1 MVYGLLGRTLRHSYS
16 PQIHALL
23 GDYEY
28 RLFEVEPQDLEAF
41 LKKRE
46 FGGINVTIPYKKD
59 VLPYLSGIS
68 DNAKRI
74 GAVNTIIVKED
85 GGLYGDNTDYDGFLC
100 LVQKSGFQVKGKK
113 ALVLGTGGA
122 SLPISAVLSD
132 LGAREVVFISRSG
145 ENNYQNLSRHADAD
159 LIVNTTPVG
168 MYPNNLKAPL
178 SLSEFPNLSGVLDI
192 VYNPQ
197 KTKLI
202 LDAERLGIPAYSGL
216 LMLVAQGKRA
226 AELFLGHDIPDSET
240 DRIFKK
246 LSTEMQNI
254 VLVGMPGCG
263 KTTVGKALAEQ
274 LNRPFFDA
282 DEEILKQTGKSAEA
296 WIEACGEAVFRQKE
310 TEVLESLCKQSGTVI
325 ATGGGAV
332 TVPENADI
340 LRQNSIVFFINRDV
354 SALPVE
360 GRPLSKA
367 TALSEMYEVRL
378 PLYRGVC
385 DYKIAADD
393 GVDAVVRR
401 ILEDLQLKIFW

>member
-159 LIVNTTPVG
+159 FIVNTTPVG

-282 DEEILKQTGKSAEA
+282 DEEILKRTGKSAEA

-367 TALSEMYEVRL
+367 TALSEMYKVRL
-378 PLYRGVC
+378 PMYRSVC
-385 DYKIAADD
+385 DYEIAAD
-393 GVDAVVRR
+393 GSVEAVVRR
-401 ILEDLQLKIFW
+401 ILEELQ

>member
-85 GGLYGDNTDYDGFLC
+85 GGLYGDNTDYDGFLR

-145 ENNYQNLSRHADAD
+145 ENNYQNLSCHADAD
-159 LIVNTTPVG
+159 FIVNTTPVG

-216 LMLVAQGKRA
+216 LMLVAQAKRA

-385 DYKIAADD
+385 DYEIAADD

-401 ILEDLQLKIFW
+401 ILEELQ

>member
-85 GGLYGDNTDYDGFLC
+85 GGLYGDNTDYDGFLR

-159 LIVNTTPVG
+159 FIVNTTPVG

-282 DEEILKQTGKSAEA
+282 DEEILKRTGKSAEA

-378 PLYRGVC
+378 PMYRSVC
-385 DYKIAADD
+385 DYEIAAD
-393 GVDAVVRR
+393 GSVEAVVRR
-401 ILEDLQLKIFW
+401 ILEELQ

>member
-274 LNRPFFDA
+274 LNRPCFDA
-282 DEEILKQTGKSAEA
+282 DEEILKRTGKSAEA

-378 PLYRGVC
+378 PMYRSVC
-385 DYKIAADD
+385 DYEIAAD
-393 GVDAVVRR
+393 GSVEAVVRR
-401 ILEDLQLKIFW
+401 ILEELQ

>member
-159 LIVNTTPVG
+159 FIVNTTPVG

-178 SLSEFPNLSGVLDI
+178 SLSEFPKLSGVLDI

-282 DEEILKQTGKSAEA
+282 DEEILKRTGKSAEA

-385 DYKIAADD
+385 DYEIAADD
-393 GVDAVVRR
+393 GADAVVRR
-401 ILEDLQLKIFW
+401 ILEELQ

>member
-282 DEEILKQTGKSAEA
+282 DEEILKRTGKSAEA

-378 PLYRGVC
+378 PMYRSVC
-385 DYKIAADD
+385 DYEIAAD
-393 GVDAVVRR
+393 GSVEAVVRR
-401 ILEDLQLKIFW
+401 ILEDLQ

>member
-28 RLFEVEPQDLEAF
+28 RLFEVEPKDLEAF

-282 DEEILKQTGKSAEA
+282 DEGILKRTGKSAEA

-378 PLYRGVC
+378 PMYRSVC
-385 DYKIAADD
+385 DYEIAAD
-393 GVDAVVRR
+393 GSVEAVVRR
-401 ILEDLQLKIFW
+401 ILEELQ

>member
-85 GGLYGDNTDYDGFLC
+85 GGLYGDNTDYDGFLR

-159 LIVNTTPVG
+159 FIVNTTPVG

-282 DEEILKQTGKSAEA
+282 DEEILKRTGKSAEA

-340 LRQNSIVFFINRDV
+340 LRQNSIVFFINRDI

-378 PLYRGVC
+378 PMYRSVC
-385 DYKIAADD
+385 DYEIAAD
-393 GVDAVVRR
+393 GSVEAVVRR
-401 ILEDLQLKIFW
+401 ILEELQ

>member
-122 SLPISAVLSD
+122 SLPISAVLSA

-282 DEEILKQTGKSAEA
+282 DEEILKRTGKSAEA

-378 PLYRGVC
+378 PMYRSVC
-385 DYKIAADD
+385 DYEIAAD
-393 GVDAVVRR
+393 GSVEAVVRR
-401 ILEDLQLKIFW
+401 ILEELQ

>member
-178 SLSEFPNLSGVLDI
+178 SLSEFPRLSGVLDI

-216 LMLVAQGKRA
+216 LMLVAQAKRA

-263 KTTVGKALAEQ
+263 KTTVGKALAEH

-282 DEEILKQTGKSAEA
+282 DEEILKRTGKSAEA

-385 DYKIAADD
+385 DYEIAADD

-401 ILEDLQLKIFW
+401 ILEDLQ

>member
-145 ENNYQNLSRHADAD
+145 ENNYQNLSRHADTD

-282 DEEILKQTGKSAEA
+282 DEEILKRTGKSAEA

-332 TVPENADI
+332 TVLENADI

-385 DYKIAADD
+385 DYEIAAD
-393 GVDAVVRR
+393 GSVEAVVRR
-401 ILEDLQLKIFW
+401 ILEELQ

>member
-282 DEEILKQTGKSAEA
+282 DEEILKRTGKSAEA

-310 TEVLESLCKQSGTVI
+310 TEVLESLCKQSDTVI

-385 DYKIAADD
+385 DYEIAADD

-401 ILEDLQLKIFW
+401 ILEDLQ

>member
-85 GGLYGDNTDYDGFLC
+85 GGLYGDNTDYDGFLR

-274 LNRPFFDA
+274 LDRPFFDA
-282 DEEILKQTGKSAEA
+282 DEEILKRTGKSAEA

-385 DYKIAADD
+385 DYEIAADD

-401 ILEDLQLKIFW
+401 ILEELQ

>member
-85 GGLYGDNTDYDGFLC
+85 GGLYGDNTDYDGFLR

-282 DEEILKQTGKSAEA
+282 DEEILKRTGKSAEA

-378 PLYRGVC
+378 PMYRSVC
-385 DYKIAADD
+385 DYEIAAD
-393 GVDAVVRR
+393 GSVEAVVRR
-401 ILEDLQLKIFW
+401 ILEDLQ

>member
-85 GGLYGDNTDYDGFLC
+85 GGLYGDNTDYDGFLR

-159 LIVNTTPVG
+159 FIVNTTPVG

-202 LDAERLGIPAYSGL
+202 LDAERLGIPAHSGL

-282 DEEILKQTGKSAEA
+282 DEEILKRTGKSAEA

-340 LRQNSIVFFINRDV
+340 LRQNSIVFFLNRDV
-354 SALPVE
+354 STLPVE

-385 DYKIAADD
+385 DYEIAADD

-401 ILEDLQLKIFW
+401 ILEDLQ

>member
-159 LIVNTTPVG
+159 FIVNTTPVG

-282 DEEILKQTGKSAEA
+282 DEEILKRTGKSAEA

-310 TEVLESLCKQSGTVI
+310 TEVLESLCKQSDTVI

-367 TALSEMYEVRL
+367 TALSEMYKVRL
-378 PLYRGVC
+378 PMYRSVC
-385 DYKIAADD
+385 DYEIAAD
-393 GVDAVVRR
+393 GSVEAVVRR
-401 ILEDLQLKIFW
+401 ILEELQ

>member
-85 GGLYGDNTDYDGFLC
+85 GGLYGDNTDYDGFLR

-159 LIVNTTPVG
+159 FIVNTTPVG

-178 SLSEFPNLSGVLDI
+178 SLSEFPKLSGVLDI

-296 WIEACGEAVFRQKE
+296 WIEACGEAMFRQKE

-332 TVPENADI
+332 TVLENADI

-385 DYKIAADD
+385 DYEIAADD

-401 ILEDLQLKIFW
+401 ILEDLQ

>member
-159 LIVNTTPVG
+159 FIVNTTPVG

-263 KTTVGKALAEQ
+263 KTTVGKALAKQ

-282 DEEILKQTGKSAEA
+282 DEEILKRTGKSAEA

-378 PLYRGVC
+378 PMYRSVC
-385 DYKIAADD
+385 DYEIAAD
-393 GVDAVVRR
+393 GSVEAVVRR
-401 ILEDLQLKIFW
+401 ILEELQ

>member
-282 DEEILKQTGKSAEA
+282 DEEILKRTGKSAEA

-385 DYKIAADD
+385 DYEIAADD

-401 ILEDLQLKIFW
+401 ILEELQ

>member
-85 GGLYGDNTDYDGFLC
+85 GGLYGDNTDYDGFLR

-282 DEEILKQTGKSAEA
+282 DKEILKRTGKSAEA

-367 TALSEMYEVRL
+367 TALSEMYKVRL

-385 DYKIAADD
+385 DYEIAADD
-393 GVDAVVRR
+393 SVEAVVRR
-401 ILEDLQLKIFW
+401 ILEDLQ

>member
-74 GAVNTIIVKED
+74 GADNTIIVKED

-282 DEEILKQTGKSAEA
+282 DEEILKRTGKSAEA
-296 WIEACGEAVFRQKE
+296 WIEACGEAMFRQKE

-378 PLYRGVC
+378 PLYSGVC
-385 DYKIAADD
+385 DYEIAADD

-401 ILEDLQLKIFW
+401 ILEDLQ

>member
-216 LMLVAQGKRA
+216 LMLVAQAKRA

-274 LNRPFFDA
+274 LDRPFFDA
-282 DEEILKQTGKSAEA
+282 DEEILKRTGKSAEA

-385 DYKIAADD
+385 DYEIAADD

-401 ILEDLQLKIFW
+401 ILEELQ